1 MGKQDVKGQP
11 GKKEA
16 DYYQLHTDAAERLV
30 NTTAENTPRYSKQEL
45 EKYRS
50 GKRQWKLPEALK
62 VLLIKFWFYGAIC
75 YFVFMGFEMAGLAWW
90 DLYFVASIV
99 TGLATDLLIR
109 HFLRFTE
116 SMQGGSRRWMMVT
129 KGGAIG
135 FMMNILYAFLL
146 VFCVMNL
153 YVLINTALQPEGA
166 SAPMAVLTV
175 EPLLFG
181 LFVTAL
187 DTGFIGLKRLF
198 LNVVEDAKE
207 KVSKGR

>member
-1 MGKQDVKGQP
+1 MKDGKPQTAKN
-11 GKKEA
+11 EA
-16 DYYQLHTDAAERLV
+16 DYYQLHTEAAERLV
-30 NTTAENTPRYSKQEL
+30 NTTAENTPHYSKQEL

-50 GKRQWKLPEALK
+50 GKKQWKLPEALK

-90 DLYFVASIV
+90 DLYFVASVV
-99 TGLATDLLIR
+99 TGLVTDLLIR

-116 SMQGGSRRWMMVT
+116 TMQGGSRRWMMVT

-135 FMMNILYAFLL
+135 FMMNIAYSFLL

-166 SAPMAVLTV
+166 KAPMAVLTV